1 MGKTKL
7 INVRKEEQRKIFKA
21 ACFDFVVSMFVF
33 AIVLLLASNIFRGFY
48 VDGLGYAFIAAILI
62 SFLDSTLRPTL
73 TYLTLPV
80 TVLSL
85 GLLYPLA
92 NVIILK
98 LAGLL
103 LGSHMNVEGIIA
115 PFFIAVFMTL
125 LVVIPSAVLH
135 IVTLIRERKKLI
147 KNNI

>member
-33 AIVLLLASNIFRGFY
+33 AIVLLLASNIFKGFY
-48 VDGLGYAFIAAILI
+48 IDGLGYAFIAAILI

-73 TYLTLPV
+73 IYLTLPV

-115 PFFIAVFMTL
+115 PFFIAVF
-125 LVVIPSAVLH
+125 IA
-135 IVTLIRERKKLI
+135 IVKLI
-147 KNNI
+147 ADKIIVEPIIGGKKRR